1 MQKNQTHTHT
11 YAQTDTQNQP
21 QSCSST
27 NDCFPTIQ
35 AQILLHSA
43 AGISQREGRRRRR
56 SLFFMSLRCRRMKQP
71 AVSLT
76 VTVWLNIKYST
87 YTVYINIYIHTYDH
101 PHLLTQVLCLWFPV
115 SRCSLLVRLYFLT
128 SSSLH
133 VKTSDGSGSLQTS
146 LQVLILVSVHGLS
159 WETSF
164 HLCWRGF
171 FSFWQFWLRRVQV
184 WRQTIWRINKI
195 KHMKTNFDL
204 LRLFSWDFR
213 VLRSSAHSQKK
224 LMNNYKNHA
233 SKITREYLPLTLNTK
248 PQV

>member
-1 MQKNQTHTHT
+1 
-11 YAQTDTQNQP
+11 
-21 QSCSST
+21 
-27 NDCFPTIQ
+27 
-35 AQILLHSA
+35 
-43 AGISQREGRRRRR
+43 
-56 SLFFMSLRCRRMKQP
+56 MSLRCRRMKQP

-171 FSFWQFWLRRVQV
+171 FFLTVLTQTCAGVAANDLENKQNKTYENEFWFIEALLLGFQGS
-184 WRQTIWRINKI
+184 TIQC
-195 KHMKTNFDL
+195 T
-204 LRLFSWDFR
+204 
-213 VLRSSAHSQKK
+213 Q
-224 LMNNYKNHA
+224 
-233 SKITREYLPLTLNTK
+233 SKEAYE
-248 PQV
+248 